1 MTKKQYIA
9 PTINI
14 IDMEVENLIA
24 ASMKIVKNTEVD
36 SEWSNKREPVS
47 NSWGSQNWNAEEE
60 F

>member
-1 MTKKQYIA
+1 MTKKQYIV

-14 IDMEVENLIA
+14 IDMELENIMA
-24 ASMKIVKNTEVD
+24 GSIKIDTKKTVD
-36 SEWSNKREPVS
+36 SDWSNKREPVS

>member
-14 IDMEVENLIA
+14 IDMEVENIIA
-24 ASMKIVKNTEVD
+24 GSIKIERNTTVTD
-36 SEWSNKREPVS
+36 EWSNKREPVS

>member
-14 IDMEVENLIA
+14 IDMELENIMA
-24 ASMKIVKNTEVD
+24 GSIKIDKDTTVD
-36 SEWSNKREPVS
+36 SEWTNKRQPVVSTWSSS
-47 NSWGSQNWNAEEE
+47 NWGTEEE